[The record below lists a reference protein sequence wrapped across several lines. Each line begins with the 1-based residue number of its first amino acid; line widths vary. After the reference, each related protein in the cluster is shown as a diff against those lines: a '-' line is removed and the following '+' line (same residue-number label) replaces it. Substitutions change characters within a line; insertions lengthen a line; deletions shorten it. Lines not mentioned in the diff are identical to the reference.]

1 MGAHMYLTKNV
12 ISPSY
17 PTLRVTQRNNES
29 REVQPYGHQER
40 FCAALLPSTA
50 TLGSGSSAAVLAAP
64 TSPSLCGV
72 RSSLSSLREVMATTT
87 ETAAART
94 WRPRH
99 TARTRVDSSA
109 RWRAWNYWMSQSIE
123 FSKNHTTTPLLQPL
137 GPEMKHNP
145 ATKKTSAKNGTPTQ
159 PPTHLGVLGILRSPF
174 HSLND
179 ICQERTGQHGSLRLG
194 DRCPANDGGQRAV
207 DGNPYA
213 PHHPR

>member
-1 MGAHMYLTKNV
+1 MEHELDSHQARNELHGCTNV
-12 ISPSY
+12 SHKKCHFAVVS
-17 PTLRVTQRNNES
+17 TLRVTQRNNES

-94 WRPRH
+94 WRPRY

-123 FSKNHTTTPLLQPL
+123 FSKIIRQRLSFNHLDP
-137 GPEMKHNP
+137 K
-145 ATKKTSAKNGTPTQ
+145 
-159 PPTHLGVLGILRSPF
+159 
-174 HSLND
+174 
-179 ICQERTGQHGSLRLG
+179 
-194 DRCPANDGGQRAV
+194 
-207 DGNPYA
+207 
-213 PHHPR
+213 